1 MELVSLLVKISL
13 RYRLY
18 VTTSRTSQRTQSV
31 FIVTTGRSKI
41 REICCLFK
49 YYMKLINA
57 VCGQTVRSL
66 LLNQAV
72 DILTT
77 KG

>member
-1 MELVSLLVKISL
+1 MELLSQLVKISL
-13 RYRLY
+13 CYRLY

-41 REICCLFK
+41 REIRCLF
-49 YYMKLINA
+49 YVLHENA
-57 VCGQTVRSL
+57 VCGQTARSL